1 MLSQEEILRA
11 QLTTYFESPAYGRKD
26 EKRFSSLQVILRDLV
41 AAIRGRKTAAY
52 GLQVPEPASVNK
64 ITDCSTCPG
73 KAAKTRH
80 ARTTCEDF
88 ALRWLRL
95 SSGNTENK
103 NAQPKEPAPQS
114 KFEGLIK
121 GKKPNTV
128 YHNIQAFK

>member
-1 MLSQEEILRA
+1 MSNYEEILRS
-11 QLTTYFESPAYGRKD
+11 QLKTYFESQAYGRKD
-26 EKRFSSLQVILRDLV
+26 EKRFLSLQVILRDIV
-41 AAIRGRKTAAY
+41 AAVRGRRMPAY

-73 KAAKTRH
+73 KAAKTRQ
-80 ARTTCEDF
+80 ARATCEDF

-95 SSGNTENK
+95 SSGNAENK

-114 KFEGLIK
+114 KFEELVK
-121 GKKPNTV
+121 GKKPKTS